1 MNILWPS
8 FAMFFLTLVVALVL
22 VIKRFGA
29 VSQRRVNPEF
39 YTLYRDGQEPED
51 VAVYTR
57 HLTNL
62 FEQPILFY
70 TVIVMSYATGLASG
84 AMVWV
89 AWAYVVARFMHS
101 GVHLF
106 GNNVLNRVR
115 VFTLSWVALT
125 ALWVMLGLR
134 MA

>member
-89 AWAYVVARFMHS
+89 AWAYVVARLMHS

>member
-1 MNILWPS
+1 MNILWPV
-8 FAMFFLTLVVALVL
+8 FAMFFLTAAVALAL
-22 VIKRFGA
+22 VIKRFAA

-39 YTLYRDGQEPED
+39 YKLYRDGQEPED

-70 TVIVMSYATGLASG
+70 TVVVMSYATGLASP

-89 AWAYVVARFMHS
+89 AWAYVAARVMHS

-106 GNNVLNRVR
+106 GNNVLLRVR
-115 VFTLSWVALT
+115 VFTLSWIALA

>member
-22 VIKRFGA
+22 VIKRFSA

-39 YTLYRDGQEPED
+39 YKLYRDGQEPED

-70 TVIVMSYATGLASG
+70 AVIVMSYATL
-84 AMVWV
+84 
-89 AWAYVVARFMHS
+89 
-101 GVHLF
+101 L
-106 GNNVLNRVR
+106 
-115 VFTLSWVALT
+115 
-125 ALWVMLGLR
+125 
-134 MA
+134 

>member
-1 MNILWPS
+1 MNILWPA
-8 FAMFFLTLVVALVL
+8 FAMFFLTASVAIAL

-29 VSQRRVNPEF
+29 VSKRRVNPDF
-39 YTLYRDGQEPED
+39 YKLYRDGQEPGD

-62 FEQPILFY
+62 FEQPVLFY
-70 TVIVMSYATGLASG
+70 MVIMMAYSTGLGGG
-84 AMVWV
+84 AMVQV
-89 AWAYVVARFMHS
+89 AWAYVITRYLHS
-101 GVHLF
+101 AVHLF
-106 GNNVLNRVR
+106 SNHVMTRVR
-115 VFTLSWVALT
+115 VFTLSWIALT

>member
-1 MNILWPS
+1 MNILWPV
-8 FAMFFLTLVVALVL
+8 FGMFFLTAAVALAL
-22 VIKRFGA
+22 VIKRFAA

-39 YTLYRDGQEPED
+39 YKLYRDGQEPED

-62 FEQPILFY
+62 FEQPMLFY
-70 TVIVMSYATGLASG
+70 TVIVMIYATGLAST

-101 GVHLF
+101 AVHLF
-106 GNNVLNRVR
+106 GNNVLLRVR
-115 VFTLSWVALT
+115 VFTLSWIALV

-134 MA
+134 IT

>member
-22 VIKRFGA
+22 VIKRFSA

-39 YTLYRDGQEPED
+39 YKLYRDGQEPED

-70 TVIVMSYATGLASG
+70 AVIVMSYATGLASG

-89 AWAYVVARFMHS
+89 AWAYVAARVVHS
-101 GVHLF
+101 VVHLF
-106 GNNVLNRVR
+106 GNNVLIRVR
-115 VFTLSWVALT
+115 VFALSWVALT

>member
-22 VIKRFGA
+22 VIKRFSA

-39 YTLYRDGQEPED
+39 YKLYRDGQEPED

-70 TVIVMSYATGLASG
+70 AVIVMSYATGLASG
-84 AMVWV
+84 ALVWV
-89 AWAYVVARFMHS
+89 AWAYVAARVVHS
-101 GVHLF
+101 VVHLF
-106 GNNVLNRVR
+106 GNNVLIRVR
-115 VFTLSWVALT
+115 VFALSWVALT

>member
-1 MNILWPS
+1 M
-8 FAMFFLTLVVALVL
+8 
-22 VIKRFGA
+22 
-29 VSQRRVNPEF
+29 NPEF
-39 YTLYRDGQEPED
+39 YKLYRDGQEPED

-70 TVIVMSYATGLASG
+70 AVIVMSYATGLASG

-89 AWAYVVARFMHS
+89 AWAYVAARVVHS
-101 GVHLF
+101 VVHLF
-106 GNNVLNRVR
+106 GNNVLIRVR
-115 VFTLSWVALT
+115 VFALSWVALT